1 MISLFLVAALGA
13 PPTPLAGSA
22 ADAASKV
29 VAASKVDAEPVD
41 AAVLRSVR
49 GMSRAQIA
57 RALADG
63 LPARVAAMLDSQA
76 PLPDRLLAARAL
88 GRLGT
93 DPAISALA
101 VVMQRY
107 ASPEEIALAREAARA
122 LKRLRA
128 HAALLP
134 ALASPDPEVR
144 AAAAASGAGGAA
156 LCDVLAKDPWPM
168 VRIAAAQGLAGTSA
182 ACLSAGLVDPNERVS
197 IATARAAID
206 APAPAL
212 RPALRRLAANQ
223 KAATEARAH
232 AFVALA
238 ALGDLE
244 PATAAMKTH
253 LAQGEIVPLALAAV
267 RAFAVKGDV
276 GQLIGALRSAS
287 PRVVRAAAQASL
299 IEGSPQACAAVD
311 AAIQGA
317 DPRLANVLRRLVSD
331 FGPAVDAGDD
341 PALTDPE

>member
-1 MISLFLVAALGA
+1 MGLISFFLVAALIA
-13 PPTPLAGSA
+13 PPAPVNTPPPDAVADETPLDGARLR
-22 ADAASKV
+22 
-29 VAASKVDAEPVD
+29 
-41 AAVLRSVR
+41 AVRT
-49 GMSRAQIA
+49 MSRAQVIRA
-57 RALADG
+57 RAEG
-63 LPARVAAMLDSQA
+63 LPARIAALLESDA
-76 PLPDRLLAARAL
+76 ALADRLLAARAL

-93 DPAISALA
+93 DPAISTLA
-101 VVMQRY
+101 AAAVRY

-122 LKRLRA
+122 LKQL
-128 HAALLP
+128 HAKDALKP
-134 ALASPDPEVR
+134 ALTSPDPEVR
-144 AAAAASGAGGAA
+144 AAAAASGAGGTA
-156 LCDVLAKDPWPM
+156 LCDMLAKDPWPM

-182 ACLSAGLVDPNERVS
+182 ACLATGFTDPDERVS

-206 APAPAL
+206 APTPAL
-212 RPALRRLAANQ
+212 RPALRRLAASP

-244 PATAAMKTH
+244 PAIAAMKTH
-253 LAQGEIVPLALAAV
+253 LAKGEIVPLAQAAV

-276 GQLIGALRSAS
+276 GQLTQALRSAS
-287 PRVVRAAAQASL
+287 PSVVRGAVQAL
-299 IEGSPQACAAVD
+299 LVEGSPAARAAVD

-331 FGPAVDAGDD
+331 MGPVMDARDD